1 MNSNQAVSKKANMQ
15 SDNYAARLKVDY
27 PGELDRGSTLLRL
40 IFIIP
45 IAIILSL
52 VSGSGE
58 TVINT
63 IYLNDAQEVIR
74 RTSETTGGLAA
85 SLPVAVALMILV
97 RQRYPR
103 WWFDFLRELTRFGAR
118 VCSYAF
124 LLTDKYPST
133 VDTQAVHLEI
143 DYPEVET
150 DLQRWM
156 PLVKWFLAIP
166 HYIVLA
172 ILSVAS
178 VFAAIFAWFAI
189 MVTGKYPKDLF
200 DFNVGVMRWWL
211 RVNAYAFLLVT
222 DEYPP
227 FSLR

>member
-74 RTSETTGGLAA
+74 RTSETTGELAA